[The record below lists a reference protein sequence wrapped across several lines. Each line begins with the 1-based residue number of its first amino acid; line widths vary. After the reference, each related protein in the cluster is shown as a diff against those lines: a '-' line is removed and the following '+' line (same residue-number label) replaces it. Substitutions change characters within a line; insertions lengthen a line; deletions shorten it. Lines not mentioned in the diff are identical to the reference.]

1 MQIKI
6 TKVEDL
12 RFYDYASEI
21 DRAEIDLRKRRPD
34 LECKN
39 RIMNEIREQE
49 MMIEKYSLDA
59 DECEDIDAL
68 WDSLEEFESEKIDEY
83 YNEMTSYFK
92 TLYAIFENQTARETR
107 RLDFD
112 RYPKIKEM
120 NWAVNVMKH
129 CKGNSYQNLVDSGS
143 KFVQPPVEFPGILE
157 RTTASEVLNLEYQ
170 DMIDFCQAV
179 RTAWNDRLNEE
190 QAEFRRAHAAE
201 TEEESSK

>member
-1 MQIKI
+1 M
-6 TKVEDL
+6 L
-12 RFYDYASEI
+12 
-21 DRAEIDLRKRRPD
+21 
-34 LECKN
+34 
-39 RIMNEIREQE
+39 
-49 MMIEKYSLDA
+49 EKYSLDA

-68 WDSLEEFESEKIDEY
+68 WESFEEFESEKIDEY

-190 QAEFRRAHAAE
+190 QAEFRRAHSAE
-201 TEEESSK
+201 TEEESAK

>member
-1 MQIKI
+1 MEFKI
-6 TKVEDL
+6 TRIEDL
-12 RFYDYASEI
+12 RFHDYMNEI
-21 DRAEIDLRKRRPD
+21 TRYEQVLRKRPD
-34 LECKN
+34 LACKK
-39 RIMNEIREQE
+39 RIQDEINEQRQ
-49 MMIEKYSLDA
+49 MLEKYSLDA

-68 WDSLEEFESEKIDEY
+68 WDSFEEFESEKIDEY

-129 CKGNSYQNLVDSGS
+129 CKGNSYQNLVNMDS
-143 KFVQPPVEFPGILE
+143 KFVKEPVEFKGILPG
-157 RTTASEVLNLEYQ
+157 TTAREILNLEFQ
-170 DMIDFCQAV
+170 DIIDFCNQA
-179 RTAWNDRLNEE
+179 RIAWSDRLKEE
-190 QAEFRRAHAAE
+190 QDAFYAAKTKE

>member
-1 MQIKI
+1 MEFKI
-6 TKVEDL
+6 TRIEDL
-12 RFYDYASEI
+12 RFHDYMNEI
-21 DRAEIDLRKRRPD
+21 TRYEQVLRKRPD
-34 LECKN
+34 FACKK
-39 RIMNEIREQE
+39 RIQDEINEQRQ
-49 MMIEKYSLDA
+49 MLEKYSLDA

-68 WDSLEEFESEKIDEY
+68 WDSFEEFESEKIDEY

-190 QAEFRRAHAAE
+190 QAEFRRAHSTE
-201 TEEESSK
+201 TEEESAK

>member
-1 MQIKI
+1 MEFNI
-6 TKVEDL
+6 TRIEDL
-12 RFYDYASEI
+12 RFHDYMDEI
-21 DRAEIDLRKRRPD
+21 TRYEQVLRKRPD
-34 LECKN
+34 LVCKK
-39 RIMNEIREQE
+39 RIQDEINEQRQ
-49 MMIEKYSLDA
+49 MLEKYSLDA
-59 DECEDIDAL
+59 NESEDIDAL
-68 WDSLEEFESEKIDEY
+68 WESFEEFESEKIDEY

-129 CKGNSYQNLVDSGS
+129 CKGNSYQNLVNSGS

-179 RTAWNDRLNEE
+179 RTAWNERLNEE
-190 QAEFRRAHAAE
+190 QAEFRRAHAKE
-201 TEEESSK
+201 TEEERTK

>member
-1 MQIKI
+1 MEFRI
-6 TKVEDL
+6 TRIEDL
-12 RFYDYASEI
+12 RFHDYMDEI
-21 DRAEIDLRKRRPD
+21 TRYEQVLRKRPD
-34 LECKN
+34 LVCKK
-39 RIMNEIREQE
+39 RIQDEINEQRQ
-49 MMIEKYSLDA
+49 MLEKYSLDA
-59 DECEDIDAL
+59 NECEDIDAL
-68 WDSLEEFESEKIDEY
+68 WESFEEFESEKIDEY

-190 QAEFRRAHAAE
+190 QTEFRRAHAAE
-201 TEEESSK
+201 TEEESTK